1 MYYAFDEDLSTSFK
15 QILQRL
21 LDNDLKVLI
30 YNGQNDFIVNTAGVL
45 TYMNTLQWKYAK
57 EWRESKKTMWKDF
70 DDVSNL
76 GWTKNYKNLWFTLVR
91 NAGHLVPSDQPRTA
105 WLMLGK
111 YFVR

>member
-1 MYYAFDEDLSTSFK
+1 
-15 QILQRL
+15 
-21 LDNDLKVLI
+21 
-30 YNGQNDFIVNTAGVL
+30 
-45 TYMNTLQWKYAK
+45 
-57 EWRESKKTMWKDF
+57 MWKDF